1 MNGISKRGITLLATA
16 RRFEGRGDDTLGA
29 TTEILLGE
37 ATETGKETIA
47 DMVRNIVAML
57 GEDPN
62 REGLRKTPERYEKAL
77 RFLTSG
83 YNQNIKSVL
92 NGATF
97 SVQYDE
103 MVIVR
108 DIEFFSLCEHHLLP
122 FFGQAHVAY
131 LPNQRVLGLSKIARL
146 VNMFARRLQ
155 IQERMTFQI
164 AQSIEE
170 NIGPQG
176 VGVIIEARH
185 LCMQMRGVE
194 KQHGQAVTSAMLG
207 SFRDSKQTRDEFLS
221 LIRQRKG

>member
-1 MNGISKRGITLLATA
+1 MAKPTEEIILNEEKPLDG
-16 RRFEGRGDDTLGA
+16 RRIAGHVR
-29 TTEILLGE
+29 EIIKL
-37 ATETGKETIA
+37 I
-47 DMVRNIVAML
+47 

-77 RFLTSG
+77 KFLTSG
-83 YNQNIKSVL
+83 YLQNAENIL

-97 SVQYDE
+97 SVSYDE
-103 MVIVR
+103 MVVVK

-122 FFGQAHVAY
+122 FFGKCHVAY
-131 LPNQRVLGLSKIARL
+131 LPNKRVIGLSKVARL

-155 IQERMTFQI
+155 IQERLTSQI
-164 AQSIEE
+164 AAVIQDKISPE
-170 NIGPQG
+170 G

-207 SFRDSKQTRDEFLS
+207 GFRHNKQTRDEFLS
-221 LIRQRKG
+221 LVRTKNS